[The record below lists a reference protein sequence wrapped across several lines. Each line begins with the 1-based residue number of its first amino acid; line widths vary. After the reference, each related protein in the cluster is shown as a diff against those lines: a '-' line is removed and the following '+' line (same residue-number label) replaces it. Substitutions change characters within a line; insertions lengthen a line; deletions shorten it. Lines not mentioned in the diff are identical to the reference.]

1 MKRVLVTGA
10 GGFVG
15 ARILDMWRGQF
26 ALCAFPSDTLRTAVI
41 ERLRAALARQSALL
55 RRSDISS

>member
-26 ALCAFPSDTLRTAVI
+26 ALCAFPSDTCTADENAVLRFI
-41 ERLRAALARQSALL
+41 
-55 RRSDISS
+55 